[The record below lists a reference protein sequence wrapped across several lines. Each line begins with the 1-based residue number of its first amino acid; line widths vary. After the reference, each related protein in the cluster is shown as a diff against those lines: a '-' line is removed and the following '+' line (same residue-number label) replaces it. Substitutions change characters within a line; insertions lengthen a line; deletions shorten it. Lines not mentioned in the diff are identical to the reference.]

1 MQQNNQI
8 TTYLEKKSYEEICKQ
23 ATDVLINSNAINVYT
38 SHEDLIK
45 KDELQLSSLVVSEFE
60 TKKEN
65 YEVVVGKFKSVGTKI
80 YQVVKS
86 VNNENILRIIRL
98 MVLDIFSFYGR
109 EISEQNLKSTS
120 DLIYRNY
127 YWLKLSEFRLFI
139 ERMKGGYFQQ
149 MHNLSP
155 AVFMERL
162 KTFADDSLELRTEIG
177 EIKQN
182 IIEPTQSMT
191 DEQKAKFSLLMK
203 ELATK
208 IERKQKA
215 KESEYLPRNAEAT
228 KKYHSEN
235 EFCMKWLRENGVSV
249 KVAIQWYHMF
259 LIRK

>member
-127 YWLKLSEFRLFI
+127 YWLRISEFRLFV
-139 ERMKGGYFQQ
+139 ERMKGGYYTLV
-149 MHNLSP
+149 HNLSP
-155 AVFMERL
+155 AVLMERL
-162 KTFADDSLELRTEIG
+162 KSFSDESLELRTQIG
-177 EIKQN
+177 EIK
-182 IIEPTQSMT
+182 EKSVEVTDSMT
-191 DEQKAKFSLLMK
+191 NEQKVKFSILLK
-203 ELATK
+203 DLANK
-208 IERKQKA
+208 IESKQNA
-215 KESEYLPRNAEAT
+215 KESEYLHRNAEAT
-228 KKYHSEN
+228 KKYHYEN
-235 EFCMKWLRENGVSV
+235 EFCMKWLRENGVSE

-259 LIRK
+259 LIRR

>member
-8 TTYLEKKSYEEICKQ
+8 TKYSEKKSSTELSKVVKE
-23 ATDVLINSNAINVYT
+23 TLIDSNSITVYT
-38 SHEDLIK
+38 NHSELIK
-45 KDELQLSSLVVSEFE
+45 NDECQLSSMVITEYE
-60 TKKEN
+60 TKKEP
-65 YEVVVGKFKSVGTKI
+65 YEVVVGKFKSVGTKTF
-80 YQVVKS
+80 QVVKS
-86 VNNENILRIIRL
+86 VNNESIIKIIKI

-109 EISEQNLKSTS
+109 EITENNLKSIS
-120 DLIYRNY
+120 DSIYKNY

-162 KTFADDSLELRTEIG
+162 KTFADESLELRTEIG
-177 EIKQN
+177 GIKQN

-208 IERKQKA
+208 IERKQNA
-215 KESEYLPRNAEAT
+215 KVSEYLHRNAEAT

-235 EFCMKWLRENGVSV
+235 EFCMKWLRENGVSE